1 MEQNIKETSN
11 PKANGETLL
20 KIGEVADFFQISVKA
35 VRLYEKKGIIEPKW
49 VDPESGYRYYTPDQ
63 LHQMSAL
70 LELKALGFSLDEIK
84 DILVGECSKEVLFQ
98 KMQDKMMGWHNL
110 MVMAQNKIDAME
122 SISERLVSSK
132 EADKLKE
139 LTDEERAWL
148 LVKLVCVEN
157 IQVQSVL
164 NEAIWL

>member
-1 MEQNIKETSN
+1 
-11 PKANGETLL
+11 
-20 KIGEVADFFQISVKA
+20 
-35 VRLYEKKGIIEPKW
+35 
-49 VDPESGYRYYTPDQ
+49 
-63 LHQMSAL
+63 
-70 LELKALGFSLDEIK
+70 
-84 DILVGECSKEVLFQ
+84 
-98 KMQDKMMGWHNL
+98 MGWHNL